1 MRSAALLVLCLLMAK
16 WDAPWAERCLLGEGG
31 NGPDETDRRPVAHES
46 VLVRAPRFHDSGASA
61 RLHVRAFGR
70 EMTLRLRRETAFLA
84 PNFRVETAPP
94 RPGDR
99 PRLRLQGAER
109 WLRKCFYSG
118 AVVVATQPGNGS
130 YFSSPSP
137 EARDASSRKDY
148 LSLARDYVSRWF
160 DYLLPGSPSTDSAS
174 SGERDRFAPPPPPPP
189 PPSSSASLSLC
200 GGMLGAFRVG
210 DEDFTIKPRYRL
222 AGRRTRRRRSDAA
235 WPAASRAEREHVVT
249 RVVGVAA
256 GKPTAGRRARR
267 SAPGRNDPRD
277 DGGDGE
283 GVDWAEVRTR
293 RLDALLVCD
302 AGVARAH
309 RGDAHAHEVAHYAL
323 ALAHAARALLAHAT
337 TRQRVHLAVSRVV
350 VLEEGDELGGEAAVP
365 PRSHGGSSSPRPK
378 EAEGGRFEVTAG
390 RGKEAA
396 GHWEDARAREE
407 VIKSQV
413 ADDGLPRGG
422 KVAPARPGLPMDRG
436 MTVKGKT
443 SGDLA
448 MDRKLP
454 TGGTLSD
461 HKKPRVVNAGAGDS
475 SQRGVEHVAESARLS
490 SASLGGNP
498 SDGYAKAS
506 SEQDRK
512 VHSRGISLADGATV
526 PGERGSLH
534 RNGPHTDGSSETTRS
549 SRGTGY
555 FEDSPTNGRLFNG
568 KAAMGGNSSP
578 DVQAWLHYKHSQR
591 TPATARAN
599 LEGGGVRDRNASSE
613 SESPRD
619 GGQPVVATRDNSTA
633 GSKGANKYLANGNWR
648 GASPTVVKLA
658 KRNETGGVS
667 MGSFKTEGNF
677 AIKGKSS
684 IDGKSSLDGI
694 SDGNPSTDGK
704 SSLESKSNRKSSM
717 DGKLDGLSSIDGK
730 LLLLSKS
737 EDKSMDKK
745 TYGQPSVNSSVLVH
759 SKPSSNCEANG
770 TSAAGSKSDD
780 LPSVLI
786 AGKLL
791 IHEQSNAKSVDS
803 KSAMGG
809 KFDCKSDSK
818 SQAKGHLEDTQQKDG
833 TFGSTSPLHGK
844 SDVKSQKEGDLWVKT
859 DQELPKDGNLHGQ
872 LPFGDKPYNKS
883 QLGDNSEGKPI
894 ADLSPDGK
902 SEGEPGCLSLLGKT
916 FNCELRAGAKSD
928 AGPRPDSEAGSKSD
942 SESSTKL
949 SALLKADGKFD
960 NKSTATSDGKPQPL
974 FKFAGKTDGKA
985 DGKLESKLPPVGKSD
1000 GKTNGRLSA
1009 NCKADGNSECR
1020 SDSKIPP
1027 SIVPDKQ
1034 VHGQAESKPPPKGE
1048 PGVKTGGKV
1057 IHKWPLF
1064 GTFEGKSDRK
1074 LNENSEGKIDA
1085 EFDRVPIIKS
1095 YNKSENSKSVH
1106 KLDSKSDGKSDDNSG
1121 SKLDDKS
1128 AGKSE
1133 SKAEG
1138 KVAAKSDIKLEG
1150 KSQTKADDN
1159 VNSRPLVDISAGKA
1173 ERKLN
1178 STLTPFGSSAGK
1190 VHNNSGSAKSDES
1203 KAVDKSG
1210 STVAS
1215 KSDHKP
1221 HGKPGGQSDGNA
1233 PADKSAGRTERR
1245 VTSTATPSVKS
1256 DRKSESHDKPH
1267 GEPGGKSGDGKSGD
1281 AKPGEKHDGANSTS
1295 PHAGR
1300 GRSEPAANDTRGRV
1314 APAPLV
1320 AAPAVPA
1327 SRGDAAATL
1336 RSFCAWQRREMRG
1349 GAGPAHHV
1357 AVLLT
1362 RQELCGAHS
1371 CHTLGMADVGTVCD
1385 PQRSCAVIRDHGM
1398 TAAYTMAHE
1407 IGHILGLPHDESK
1420 ACSEILKGTNH
1431 AQPPHQ
1437 DTSGRPRAH
1446 IMSATLAHVDP
1457 ARPWSP
1463 CSAALLDDIFHS
1475 GGADCLLSAPAAPP
1489 LSTGHQAEPTPF
1501 TPGARYPASV
1511 QCRLAFGPG
1520 ARVCAHTAPCAKLWC
1535 AVPGATLESGT
1546 GGARH
1551 RGKVCVTR
1559 HLPWAQGTAC
1569 GHGRWCSHGVC
1580 TSAEQRASDV
1590 DGGWGGWGPWGPCS
1604 RSCGGGAQVS
1614 PRACDSPAPRGHGAY
1629 CGGARVRYRSCHARA
1644 CQLATGL
1651 SFREEQCAQHNSASA
1666 KGAPEPPGP
1675 PGARASRPVLW
1686 VPKVSGVALADRCK
1700 LLCRANGTAYYYM
1713 FARRVVDG
1721 TACGAEPGGGVCV
1734 EGQCVPTGCDGTLG
1748 SRAARD
1754 RCGVCRGD
1762 GSSCTLVSGV
1772 FTRPKRFGYNHVV
1785 TIPAGSA
1792 RIHVTQ
1798 MSSPPSPSAP
1808 STPPLLPPSSPPDTA
1823 YLAVRGADG
1832 RYLLNGQLVVTPG
1845 SRDIRLLPAA
1855 AAAQRTDSAGRS
1867 RRGAAGAG
1875 PARESVML
1883 YSGAFSN
1890 PETLRA
1896 LLPIPEALSLEVL
1909 CAGSGGKSKL
1919 PPVWLKYSYAA
1930 RRTGQSD
1937 TGRGQQQRVNNQ
1949 QGESKER
1956 EERGGMVQQDGGNQK
1971 GQERHIKGQQ
1981 AKHRVQQ
1988 EKHDQKQPG
1997 ENIKR
2002 QKGKGKGPHSQRP
2015 QDKVVARSSKSG
2027 DQLDG
2032 QHRPGVQLKPVG
2044 REAHVDS
2051 RSEGRQL
2058 KGHKS
2063 ASQQVKGRQGNGNW
2077 KTHPTK
2083 SQHKGSAVSSKGQ
2096 LNKGQQ
2102 GKGQGDGRQ
2111 HLSTG
2116 ERSKA

>member
-1 MRSAALLVLCLLMAK
+1 
-16 WDAPWAERCLLGEGG
+16 
-31 NGPDETDRRPVAHES
+31 
-46 VLVRAPRFHDSGASA
+46 
-61 RLHVRAFGR
+61 VRAFGR

-118 AVVVATQPGNGS
+118 AV
-130 YFSSPSP
+130 
-137 EARDASSRKDY
+137 
-148 LSLARDYVSRWF
+148 
-160 DYLLPGSPSTDSAS
+160 
-174 SGERDRFAPPPPPPP
+174 PP

-350 VLEEGDELGGEAAVP
+350 VLEE
-365 PRSHGGSSSPRPK
+365 
-378 EAEGGRFEVTAG
+378 
-390 RGKEAA
+390 
-396 GHWEDARAREE
+396 
-407 VIKSQV
+407 
-413 ADDGLPRGG
+413 
-422 KVAPARPGLPMDRG
+422 
-436 MTVKGKT
+436 
-443 SGDLA
+443 
-448 MDRKLP
+448 
-454 TGGTLSD
+454 
-461 HKKPRVVNAGAGDS
+461 
-475 SQRGVEHVAESARLS
+475 
-490 SASLGGNP
+490 
-498 SDGYAKAS
+498 
-506 SEQDRK
+506 
-512 VHSRGISLADGATV
+512 
-526 PGERGSLH
+526 
-534 RNGPHTDGSSETTRS
+534 
-549 SRGTGY
+549 
-555 FEDSPTNGRLFNG
+555 
-568 KAAMGGNSSP
+568 
-578 DVQAWLHYKHSQR
+578 
-591 TPATARAN
+591 
-599 LEGGGVRDRNASSE
+599 
-613 SESPRD
+613 
-619 GGQPVVATRDNSTA
+619 
-633 GSKGANKYLANGNWR
+633 
-648 GASPTVVKLA
+648 
-658 KRNETGGVS
+658 
-667 MGSFKTEGNF
+667 
-677 AIKGKSS
+677 
-684 IDGKSSLDGI
+684 
-694 SDGNPSTDGK
+694 
-704 SSLESKSNRKSSM
+704 
-717 DGKLDGLSSIDGK
+717 
-730 LLLLSKS
+730 
-737 EDKSMDKK
+737 
-745 TYGQPSVNSSVLVH
+745 
-759 SKPSSNCEANG
+759 
-770 TSAAGSKSDD
+770 
-780 LPSVLI
+780 
-786 AGKLL
+786 
-791 IHEQSNAKSVDS
+791 
-803 KSAMGG
+803 
-809 KFDCKSDSK
+809 
-818 SQAKGHLEDTQQKDG
+818 
-833 TFGSTSPLHGK
+833 
-844 SDVKSQKEGDLWVKT
+844 
-859 DQELPKDGNLHGQ
+859 
-872 LPFGDKPYNKS
+872 
-883 QLGDNSEGKPI
+883 
-894 ADLSPDGK
+894 
-902 SEGEPGCLSLLGKT
+902 
-916 FNCELRAGAKSD
+916 
-928 AGPRPDSEAGSKSD
+928 
-942 SESSTKL
+942 
-949 SALLKADGKFD
+949 
-960 NKSTATSDGKPQPL
+960 
-974 FKFAGKTDGKA
+974 
-985 DGKLESKLPPVGKSD
+985 
-1000 GKTNGRLSA
+1000 
-1009 NCKADGNSECR
+1009 
-1020 SDSKIPP
+1020 
-1027 SIVPDKQ
+1027 
-1034 VHGQAESKPPPKGE
+1034 
-1048 PGVKTGGKV
+1048 
-1057 IHKWPLF
+1057 
-1064 GTFEGKSDRK
+1064 
-1074 LNENSEGKIDA
+1074 
-1085 EFDRVPIIKS
+1085 
-1095 YNKSENSKSVH
+1095 
-1106 KLDSKSDGKSDDNSG
+1106 
-1121 SKLDDKS
+1121 
-1128 AGKSE
+1128 
-1133 SKAEG
+1133 
-1138 KVAAKSDIKLEG
+1138 
-1150 KSQTKADDN
+1150 
-1159 VNSRPLVDISAGKA
+1159 
-1173 ERKLN
+1173 
-1178 STLTPFGSSAGK
+1178 
-1190 VHNNSGSAKSDES
+1190 
-1203 KAVDKSG
+1203 
-1210 STVAS
+1210 
-1215 KSDHKP
+1215 
-1221 HGKPGGQSDGNA
+1221 
-1233 PADKSAGRTERR
+1233 
-1245 VTSTATPSVKS
+1245 
-1256 DRKSESHDKPH
+1256 
-1267 GEPGGKSGDGKSGD
+1267 
-1281 AKPGEKHDGANSTS
+1281 
-1295 PHAGR
+1295 
-1300 GRSEPAANDTRGRV
+1300 
-1314 APAPLV
+1314 
-1320 AAPAVPA
+1320 APAVPA

-1420 ACSEILKGTNH
+1420 ACIKII
-1431 AQPPHQ
+1431 
-1437 DTSGRPRAH
+1437 GRPRAH

-1808 STPPLLPPSSPPDTA
+1808 STPPLLPPSSSPDTA

-1845 SRDIRLLPAA
+1845 SRDIRP
-1855 AAAQRTDSAGRS
+1855 
-1867 RRGAAGAG
+1867 
-1875 PARESVML
+1875 RESVML

-1919 PPVWLKYSYAA
+1919 PPVWLKYSY
-1930 RRTGQSD
+1930 
-1937 TGRGQQQRVNNQ
+1937 
-1949 QGESKER
+1949 
-1956 EERGGMVQQDGGNQK
+1956 
-1971 GQERHIKGQQ
+1971 
-1981 AKHRVQQ
+1981 
-1988 EKHDQKQPG
+1988 
-1997 ENIKR
+1997 
-2002 QKGKGKGPHSQRP
+2002 
-2015 QDKVVARSSKSG
+2015 
-2027 DQLDG
+2027 
-2032 QHRPGVQLKPVG
+2032 
-2044 REAHVDS
+2044 
-2051 RSEGRQL
+2051 
-2058 KGHKS
+2058 
-2063 ASQQVKGRQGNGNW
+2063 
-2077 KTHPTK
+2077 
-2083 SQHKGSAVSSKGQ
+2083 
-2096 LNKGQQ
+2096 
-2102 GKGQGDGRQ
+2102 
-2111 HLSTG
+2111 
-2116 ERSKA
+2116 